1 MIDADFMD
9 LVWWVMAPL
18 ALAFALWAQ
27 RDCLRSDLLPPSSKL
42 GFCILI
48 LLIPIWGGIMCLFR
62 KLNPSSI
69 PMIPSTAPD
78 APTPLLGVPRIK
90 E

>member
-48 LLIPIWGGIMCLFR
+48 LLIPIWGGIMWFR
-62 KLNPSSI
+62 WKELHQGEQS
-69 PMIPSTAPD
+69 
-78 APTPLLGVPRIK
+78 RIMRRVMRRRGQDQ
-90 E
+90 